1 MALSCII
8 SEIKRHI
15 GRRSRLIFFH
25 TPLHLTPPLAGGG
38 CRPNIVIPFGI
49 EKLEWRGYTMVKK
62 LKIHLAVSTEH
73 RHVTDRRTDGRTDG
87 ETGILI
93 ATAQSALCIASRG
106 ENETTEMSQY

>member
-1 MALSCII
+1 
-8 SEIKRHI
+8 
-15 GRRSRLIFFH
+15 
-25 TPLHLTPPLAGGG
+25 
-38 CRPNIVIPFGI
+38 
-49 EKLEWRGYTMVKK
+49 MVKK

-73 RHVTDRRTDGRTDG
+73 RHVTDRRTDG